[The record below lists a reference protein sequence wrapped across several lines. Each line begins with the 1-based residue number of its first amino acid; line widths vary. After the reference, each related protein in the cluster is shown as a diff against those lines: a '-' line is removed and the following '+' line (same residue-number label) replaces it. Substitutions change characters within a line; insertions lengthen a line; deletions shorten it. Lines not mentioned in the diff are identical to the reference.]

1 MLTTLT
7 KPIELAE
14 MELISEGKDP
24 SLWKDDLR
32 DDVVKYTI
40 YILII
45 GGIVFTGY
53 LGKIYLFSYL
63 GEKVTLK
70 IRQLLYYSILQ

>member
-45 GGIVFTGY
+45 GGIVFAGY